1 MYRALAPIA
10 AAAAFV
16 TIAAAPAHA
25 ASLDFDIVTNQFAKP
40 AMHFDYKDGKFV
52 WDRKPITTAFRAS
65 GSIER
70 GYRWNTAVTLAPN
83 AKGGK
88 AMSGAMPYKDRNFTH
103 SDSITFPASF
113 LSAYTGQFA
122 KFCAR
127 NAGPQTKVF
136 DNLSVTFTFI
146 RSYYEGGYTSES
158 EVGRVDPR
166 VTKAVTMPMTVSC
179 GPIPKRVPSDPLK
192 VTEVKLYTS
201 PAKPQCGKPFR
212 LVAEFHT
219 NKAGKVNFTLHRH
232 DGLKQNAAIEVGEVK
247 GGFAKRWFKEYTT
260 TSSIERSYK
269 ISVKGQELAAQWLP
283 VTVTCGAKDTGK
295 PADALTD

>member
-1 MYRALAPIA
+1 MFRALAPIA

-16 TIAAAPAHA
+16 TITAAPAHA

-65 GSIER
+65 GSIEK
-70 GYRWNTAVTLAPN
+70 GYKWDMAVTLVPSG
-83 AKGGK
+83 KGGK
-88 AMSGAMPYKDRNFTH
+88 AISGTMPYKDRSFTH

-113 LSAYTGQFA
+113 LSAYSSQYA
-122 KFCAR
+122 DFCAR
-127 NAGPQTKVF
+127 NAGSKKVIG
-136 DNLSVTFTFI
+136 NLSATFTFI
-146 RSYYEGGYTSES
+146 RTYYEGGRNSES
-158 EVGRVDPR
+158 EVGSNNPR

-179 GPIPKRVPSDPLK
+179 APLPKRVPSEPLK
-192 VTEVKLYTS
+192 VTELKLYTS
-201 PAKPQCGKPFR
+201 PAKPQCGKPFK

-232 DGLKQNAAIEVGEVK
+232 DGLKQNASVEVGEVK

-269 ISVKGQELAAQWLP
+269 ISVKGQELPAQWLP
-283 VTVTCGAKDTGK
+283 ITVTCGANHSAQ

>member
-1 MYRALAPIA
+1 MFRALAPIA

-16 TIAAAPAHA
+16 TITAAPAHA

-65 GSIER
+65 GSLDR
-70 GYRWNTAVTLAPN
+70 GYDWSPEISLVPN
-83 AKGGK
+83 GKGGK
-88 AMSGAMPYKDRNFTH
+88 ALTGMMPWKKRSFTH

-113 LSAYTGQFA
+113 LSAYSAQYA
-122 KFCAR
+122 DYCAR
-127 NAGPQTKVF
+127 NATSKKVIG
-136 DNLSVTFTFI
+136 NLSATFTFI
-146 RSYYEGGYTSES
+146 RSYHDSKTLP
-158 EVGRVDPR
+158 EVGGTGTLRT
-166 VTKAVTMPMTVSC
+166 TKLVTMPMTVSC
-179 GPIPKRVPSDPLK
+179 APLPKRVPSEPLK
-192 VTEVKLYTS
+192 VTELKLYTS
-201 PAKPQCGKPFR
+201 PAKPLCGKPFR

-219 NKAGKVNFTLHRH
+219 NKPGKVNFTLHRH
-232 DGLKQNAAIEVGEVK
+232 DGLKQNASVEVGEVK